1 MPAALPTDEIIL
13 TNGKV
18 LEVDKIK
25 TETYA
30 EVTYKKNGRE
40 GSKASDEIAEL
51 IHDLSASVLDD
62 YASALETMELGEF
75 SAAARR
81 LTGVL
86 EDKRV
91 VDSSRYAWVK
101 QHAMFKKAQCISALA
116 DYKGTVSAIDELL
129 LAVPGSYYYAPA
141 LMLKA
146 ESLKASGDNS
156 GAEKIFKQLGDGVES
171 KGLPARWGR
180 ESELGLL
187 ILDRALSGDAK
198 QRALTGLAEKNA
210 REYPTVAARAR
221 VEVGNAMIAAK
232 NYSAANDFFRA
243 IVDSGSA
250 DAGTEAAAYAG
261 LGDCAYQRG
270 LANEDLM
277 AANLDY
283 EEAAL
288 RHLYVATMHK
298 SATRLVP
305 RSLYVAA
312 AALNRMGRKK
322 DAKSLASRLNK
333 TYPRSTWTTKV
344 KKELN
349 LR

>member
-1 MPAALPTDEIIL
+1 MPAALPTDEIVL

-18 LEVDKIK
+18 LVVDKIK
-25 TETYA
+25 SETYA

-51 IHDLSASVLDD
+51 IHDLGASALDD
-62 YASALETMELGEF
+62 YATAVETMDMGNF
-75 SAAARR
+75 NAAARR
-81 LTGVL
+81 LSGVL
-86 EDKRV
+86 EDARV
-91 VDSSRYAWVK
+91 VDSKRYGWVK
-101 QHAMFKKAQCISALA
+101 QHAMYKKAQCISGLA
-116 DYKGTVSAIDELL
+116 DYKGTVAAIDELL
-129 LAVPGSYYYAPA
+129 LAVPDSYYYAPA

-146 ESLKASGDNS
+146 EALKASGDS
-156 GAEKIFKQLGDGVES
+156 AGAKKAFEQLAADVSS
-171 KGLPARWGR
+171 KGLPARWSR
-180 ESELGLL
+180 ESELGLM
-187 ILDRALSGDAK
+187 ILDSTMNGETK
-198 QRALTGLAEKNA
+198 QRELTKLAEKNA

-221 VEVGNAMIAAK
+221 VEVGNAMIASK
-232 NYSAANDFFRA
+232 NYAAANDFFLA
-243 IVDSGSA
+243 IVDDGGA

-283 EEAAL
+283 QEAAL
-288 RHLYVATMHK
+288 HHLFVATMHK
-298 SATRLVP
+298 HAVRLVP

-322 DAKSLASRLNK
+322 DAKTLASQLNK
-333 TYPRSTWTTKV
+333 TYPRSSWTTKV